1 MSNAQARSEEEIG
14 RKWDRCL
21 SNLLIKSGA
30 GFGVEALF
38 SLLVFSRRPW
48 PIAFATGLGAGMAF
62 SNCQHDFKR
71 TNERV
76 VVERV
81 ETGDSGVRGVSGD
94 ERKASGSTEEAENN
108 QCSFH

>member
-1 MSNAQARSEEEIG
+1 MG
-14 RKWDRCL
+14 
-21 SNLLIKSGA
+21 
-30 GFGVEALF
+30 ALF

-48 PIAFATGLGAGMAF
+48 PVAFATRLGAGMAF
-62 SNCQHDFKR
+62 LNCQHDFKR

-94 ERKASGSTEEAENN
+94 ERKASGSTEEAETINVVFIDLHTK
-108 QCSFH
+108 QSSYTKM

>member
-1 MSNAQARSEEEIG
+1 M
-14 RKWDRCL
+14 

-30 GFGVEALF
+30 GFGVGALF
-38 SLLVFSRRPW
+38 STARLHQTSVAYSLCHRTS
-48 PIAFATGLGAGMAF
+48 TGAGMAF

-76 VVERV
+76 VIERV

-108 QCSFH
+108 Q